1 MKNYQDSDYAA
12 NKYASG
18 IVYRFANQTVEV
30 TLAEYLRENP
40 DKRDADFAE
49 LKALSDRLFYEQDRS
64 EGRQRKKMV
73 SFHALEETELAAVPS
88 PEDTMIAEQDE
99 AEKQTRR
106 REIAD
111 CALAA
116 LTDVQ
121 RRRYLLH
128 VVDGL
133 STWQIA
139 EMEGVAQRSVMDCLE
154 AAEKKIKKVLAND

>member
-1 MKNYQDSDYAA
+1 MYLEQVRADNAQTKKN
-12 NKYASG
+12 
-18 IVYRFANQTVEV
+18 
-30 TLAEYLRENP
+30 
-40 DKRDADFAE
+40 
-49 LKALSDRLFYEQDRS
+49 
-64 EGRQRKKMV
+64 V
-73 SFHALEETELAAVPS
+73 SLHALEETELVAVPS
-88 PEDTMIAEQDE
+88 PEETMIAEQEE

-111 CALAA
+111 RALAA

-133 STWQIA
+133 TTREIA
-139 EMEGVAQRSVMDCLE
+139 EIEHATQHAIMLSLQ